1 MGLLRLTP
9 EDEGYPLQQTSLC
22 IEHQEA
28 IRLGERWRYH
38 MEDQTI
44 LMGKDIEVAGSL
56 LAVDFKSFSTDLETV
71 AAGGATMLRATF
83 EGDDGGL
90 IRLMLDREVL
100 RKLVE
105 WAEVRLED

>member
-1 MGLLRLTP
+1 LTP
-9 EDEGYPLQQTSLC
+9 EDKGYPLLQKSLC

-38 MEDQTI
+38 VEDETI
-44 LMGKDIEVAGSL
+44 LMGKDIEIAGSL
-56 LAVDFKSFSTDLETV
+56 LAVDFKGFSADMETV
-71 AAGGATMLRATF
+71 AAGGATMLRAVF

-90 IRLMLDREVL
+90 IRLMFDREVL